1 MTEEQIRSLQSTGG
15 EHLASTEQN
24 ILGND
29 MERIW
34 DTIQANRAKKDPRRI
49 DFVLDNAGFELYC
62 DFVYGAGNKPSFTLS
77 LFANGQPLFTADFLI
92 QSGLATQVRFHGKR
106 YPWFVSDVT
115 KKDWDWLLN
124 NMCYGNLFT
133 NASPAELQALR
144 MLAQRWKQYERDGK
158 WIYEQHPFWCT
169 GYTYWD
175 MHSVA
180 PDLFLHLS
188 RSDLVLFKGDLN
200 HRKLTYDCA
209 APASTPFEQA
219 IGPMSNASGA
229 PNIVSLRTIKS
240 DVVVGLGRDGDEIAK
255 RLDNQEPGWKISGKY
270 VSYSQ
275 HAFSLTT
282 NSDASFQAVV
292 LLSEG
297 RPGEP
302 VIF

>member
-1 MTEEQIRSLQSTGG
+1 
-15 EHLASTEQN
+15 
-24 ILGND
+24 
-29 MERIW
+29 
-34 DTIQANRAKKDPRRI
+34 
-49 DFVLDNAGFELYC
+49 
-62 DFVYGAGNKPSFTLS
+62 
-77 LFANGQPLFTADFLI
+77 
-92 QSGLATQVRFHGKR
+92 
-106 YPWFVSDVT
+106 
-115 KKDWDWLLN
+115 
-124 NMCYGNLFT
+124 MCYGNLFT

-270 VSYSQ
+270 
-275 HAFSLTT
+275 
-282 NSDASFQAVV
+282 AVV
-292 LLSEG
+292 LLSRRSSRNQLFSE
-297 RPGEP
+297 RQQDPP
-302 VIF
+302 SHSSLFLALKHLPSP